1 MNEPSR
7 PSDTDVTDM
16 LRRRSALPAP
26 DGLASA
32 VLESLASERA
42 RHPVRTAGRSAKRP
56 LVLLAAAA
64 LLLVGGAMAAGSGLV
79 RLPSVVPP
87 EPAPSLAAVRAL
99 LEPSGSLSPGGDV
112 VTAITMADG
121 RILVGGYGAGDG
133 ELAQIFDPNTSS
145 TEPIRIADRNVALLG
160 AGQLHDGLVLL
171 IAWIYGEPAALG
183 RSVGYVYDPST
194 GTVRPAGPM
203 TAPRF
208 EPAMATLADGR
219 VLITGGLPNQEAP
232 DALATAEIYDPTTN
246 AFSPTGRMGQARIEH
261 ALTLLDDG
269 TVLVSGGA
277 GVKAGIGVQIASLER
292 YDPISG
298 TFSPSGPG
306 PNRIRPPRVAPV
318 RLPDG
323 RILLVGGPE
332 QRCGRHGIDA
342 IPTYL
347 FDPTTGILTEAPRLP
362 HDVTTATLLLD
373 GRVLV
378 SGEWTAIGPAPGG
391 CGGNGGNVTDDW
403 LGIYDP
409 ATGVTLTSLDPFTG
423 VATLAVKPD
432 KPYLAA
438 TRLPDGR
445 VALIG
450 QMAVDIFR

>member
-1 MNEPSR
+1 
-7 PSDTDVTDM
+7 
-16 LRRRSALPAP
+16 
-26 DGLASA
+26 
-32 VLESLASERA
+32 
-42 RHPVRTAGRSAKRP
+42 
-56 LVLLAAAA
+56 
-64 LLLVGGAMAAGSGLV
+64 
-79 RLPSVVPP
+79 
-87 EPAPSLAAVRAL
+87 
-99 LEPSGSLSPGGDV
+99 
-112 VTAITMADG
+112 
-121 RILVGGYGAGDG
+121 
-133 ELAQIFDPNTSS
+133 
-145 TEPIRIADRNVALLG
+145 
-160 AGQLHDGLVLL
+160 
-171 IAWIYGEPAALG
+171 
-183 RSVGYVYDPST
+183 
-194 GTVRPAGPM
+194 M
-203 TAPRF
+203 TAARG

-232 DALATAEIYDPTTN
+232 DALATAEIYDPATN
-246 AFSPTGRMGQARIEH
+246 AFSPTGTMGQGRIEH

-269 TVLVSGGA
+269 TVLVSGGT

-323 RILLVGGPE
+323 RILLFGGPDM
-332 QRCGRHGIDA
+332 RFGRHGIDA

-347 FDPTTGILTEAPRLP
+347 FDPTSGVLSEAPRVP

-378 SGEWTAIGPAPGG
+378 SGEWTAIGPAPVGSS
-391 CGGNGGNVTDDW
+391 GNGDYVTDDW

-423 VATLAVKPD
+423 VATLAANPG

-450 QMAVDIFR
+450 QTAVDIFR